1 MGDSFWSRE
10 RGVDHM
16 GEVLM
21 KIDDCLLRTSVGMEK
36 STSICRISYWVCV
49 HLLDLIP
56 PVWTFETFS

>member
-16 GEVLM
+16 GKALL

-36 STSICRISYWVCV
+36 STSICCISYYFCV
-49 HLLDLIP
+49 RLLGLIP
-56 PVWTFETFS
+56 PL